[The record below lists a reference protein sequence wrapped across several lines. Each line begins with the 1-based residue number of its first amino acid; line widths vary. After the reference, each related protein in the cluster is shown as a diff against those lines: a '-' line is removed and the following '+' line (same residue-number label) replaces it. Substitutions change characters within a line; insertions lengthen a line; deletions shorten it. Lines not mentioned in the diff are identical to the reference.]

1 MQRINSFPNS
11 KSFAIKPHFS
21 FFSSLS
27 ETQNSNTFLLNY
39 LIETLN
45 IPKPRVLVISNKYSR
60 VKALEKPQIVSQ
72 FSQNVGFSDTHIQVT
87 VNAEPQI
94 LFSDV
99 DKTLK
104 PKIELFQHSGFM
116 GSDLGN
122 FVSKNPCLLTASLKG
137 EK

>member
-1 MQRINSFPNS
+1 MTKIVRVLQLS
-11 KSFAIKPHFS
+11 KLKHTCPQNAQIPKALQSNPISH
-21 FFSSLS
+21 FFSPLS

-87 VNAEPQI
+87 VNAEPRI
-94 LFSDV
+94 LFSD
-99 DKTLK
+99 
-104 PKIELFQHSGFM
+104 I
-116 GSDLGN
+116 
-122 FVSKNPCLLTASLKG
+122 
-137 EK
+137 